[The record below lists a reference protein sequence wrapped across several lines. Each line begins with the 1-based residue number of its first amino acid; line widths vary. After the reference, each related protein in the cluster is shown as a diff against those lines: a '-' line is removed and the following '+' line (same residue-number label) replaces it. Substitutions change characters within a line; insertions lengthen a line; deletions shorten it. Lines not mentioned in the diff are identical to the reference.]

1 MRTAV
6 VLTYLMAAA
15 QAAIASDIADAVRRQ
30 DTGEVRRLLAAKADV
45 NEPQGDGMTALHWAA
60 HNDDPALAALLLGA
74 GANPE
79 AATRNGTL
87 TPLLVAATSG
97 SAGVIDLLLQA
108 GARADARSSDQATA
122 LMLAAAAGGTECG
135 AVPARAWCRSER
147 ERWRPRA
154 DAADVRRGNGT
165 SAGDSAVAQER
176 R

>member
-79 AATRNGTL
+79 GGDAQRHAHSAAGGGDERERGRDR
-87 TPLLVAATSG
+87 P
-97 SAGVIDLLLQA
+97 
-108 GARADARSSDQATA
+108 
-122 LMLAAAAGGTECG
+122 AAAGGRTRRRAEFG
-135 AVPARAWCRSER
+135 PGDRADAGGRSWRHRVRAVPARAWCRSER
-147 ERWRPRA
+147 DRWRPRA

-165 SAGDSAVAQER
+165 SASDSAVAQER